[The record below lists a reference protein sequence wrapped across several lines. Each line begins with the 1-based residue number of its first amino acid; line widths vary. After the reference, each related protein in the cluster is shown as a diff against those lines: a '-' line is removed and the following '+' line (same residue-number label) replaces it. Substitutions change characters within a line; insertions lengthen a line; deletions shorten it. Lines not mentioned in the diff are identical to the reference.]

1 MEFKGSIEDYAT
13 KLLTRMDVKLERIEH
28 QLDSIDFKTELF
40 KFEKRLSKLEQNK
53 FGFDL
58 SSFNNNGDN

>member
-1 MEFKGSIEDYAT
+1 
-13 KLLTRMDVKLERIEH
+13 MDVKLERIEH